1 MSWVEIDE
9 EKCTVC
15 GLCVTRCSRCFA
27 EQEGQIITDSQE
39 GNCILCGH
47 CVSLCPTEAITH
59 TKLNDDEFTAIGQGV
74 NFETDRFI
82 GFLKERRSHRHFLD
96 KKVPRKD
103 LELLMEACR
112 WAPTGSNVQNVEVI
126 IYTDPQKITKLSELT
141 IDYFHWIAKRV
152 QNKIARLEAEGK
164 QDTLDYQMTFRSLG
178 IGERLTQEKQAG
190 RDPIFHKAPVLMV
203 FHSINPTSA
212 PKDNAVL
219 AAHTVALTAR
229 TLGLESCYIGI
240 FEVAAE
246 YYPPLRDTVNLP
258 PEHKVFNTMILGY
271 PKLQFLKTVPRKAI
285 KVRWE

>member
-1 MSWVEIDE
+1 MSWVVIDE
-9 EKCTVC
+9 EKCSGC
-15 GLCVTRCSRCFA
+15 GICAVRCPRCFSNNKG
-27 EQEGQIITDSQE
+27 EILTDSNE
-39 GNCILCGH
+39 TNCILCGH

-59 TKLNDDEFTAIGQGV
+59 SKLKMKE
-74 NFETDRFI
+74 FI
-82 GFLKERRSHRHFLD
+82 GIKQNTQLDTETFIHFIKERRSHRHFL
-96 KKVPRKD
+96 KKRVPKKE

-126 IYTDPQKITKLSELT
+126 LYTDPVKISKLSDLT
-141 IDYFHWIAKRV
+141 IDYFKWINERVKR
-152 QNKIARLEAEGK
+152 KIARLEAEGK
-164 QDTLDYQMTFRSLG
+164 QDTLDYQMTFRTMG
-178 IGERLTQEKQAG
+178 IGDRMTRERQGG

-203 FHSINPTSA
+203 FHSISPTSA

-246 YYPPLRDTVNLP
+246 YYPPLREAIQLP
-258 PEHKVFNTMILGY
+258 PEHKVFDTMILGY
-271 PKLQFLKTVPRKAI
+271 PKLQFLKTVPRQPI